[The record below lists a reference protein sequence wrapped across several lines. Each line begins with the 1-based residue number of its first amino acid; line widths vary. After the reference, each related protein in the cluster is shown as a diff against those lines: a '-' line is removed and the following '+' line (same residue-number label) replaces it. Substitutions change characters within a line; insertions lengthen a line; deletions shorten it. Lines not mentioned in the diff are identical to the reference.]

1 MRKTL
6 LLALT
11 LPALVHAQSRIDSV
25 LVYPGG
31 AQVERV
37 LTVKAGAQ
45 TLELPCLPGSFDA
58 QTLRMSGEGV
68 QIGEINVTTV
78 ERAAAPECVNP
89 GLEARIREVEDKR
102 SQLQAEAGAQ
112 EAALTTLKNLGQ
124 SIGAAQIG
132 SASEAVK
139 TQAQAALLKKSQLQ
153 RGIDELGRQLAPL
166 LAERKRW
173 EQANPRLSRLT
184 ARISAAKEATLHLLY
199 RSANAGWQPVYRAYL
214 DSATGKVQLERR
226 AEVAQSSGEDW
237 SGVSLRLST
246 AQPNQAVAGPLPDA
260 WLLQMQV
267 EQQAL
272 ARDVRSSSV
281 MAMRA
286 APAPVAA
293 KAAMLAQAP
302 SFDVSVFEGEFA
314 TEFAVPARVNVA
326 ASGERV
332 TLALGQTAL
341 DARVVARVD
350 PQDAPQ
356 AFLVAEASRPAGVW
370 PAGQAQMFRDGVFI
384 GASYL
389 SMPADG
395 KLDLPF
401 GRDEQIRVVVEPQT
415 RNAGERGFIGSRVE
429 QRISHAYRIESQHSK
444 PFTVQVLEASPVSQ
458 HEDIKAEARFNPAPQ
473 PWREQPGVKVWEF
486 TLAPNA
492 TQKLTADYTI
502 SYPKD
507 MRVDGLR

>member
-11 LPALVHAQSRIDSV
+11 LPGLAHAQSHIENV

-31 AQVERV
+31 AQLERV

-45 TLELPCLPGSFDA
+45 QLELPCLPGNFDA
-58 QTLRMSGEGV
+58 QTLRMSGDGV
-68 QIGEINVTTV
+68 QIGEINVTTI
-78 ERAAAPECVNP
+78 ERAAAPECVNT

-102 SQLQAEAGAQ
+102 SLVQAEAGAQ
-112 EAALTTLKNLGQ
+112 DAALATLKNLGQ

-132 SASEAVK
+132 SAADAVK
-139 TQAQAALLKKSQLQ
+139 VQAQAALLKKAQLQ
-153 RGIDELGRQLAPL
+153 RSVDELGKQLAPL

-173 EQANPRLSRLT
+173 EQANPRLSKLS
-184 ARISAAKEATLHLLY
+184 ARISAARETSLHLLY
-199 RSANAGWQPVYRAYL
+199 RTSNAGWQPVYRAYL
-214 DSATGKVQLERR
+214 DSSTGKVQLERR

-246 AQPNQAVAGPLPDA
+246 AQPNQSVAGSQPSP
-260 WLLQMQV
+260 WLLQLQDESMSR
-267 EQQAL
+267 ADYAAPML
-272 ARDVRSSSV
+272 AR
-281 MAMRA
+281 ARA
-286 APAPVAA
+286 APAPMAA
-293 KAAMLAQAP
+293 KAAMVAEAP

-314 TEFAVPARVNVA
+314 TEFAVPGRVNVA

-356 AFLVAEASRPAGVW
+356 AFLVAEAGRPAGVW

-384 GASYL
+384 GMSTL

-401 GRDEQIRVVVEPQT
+401 GHDEQIRVVVEPQT
-415 RNAGERGFIGSRVE
+415 RNAGERGFIGSRIE
-429 QRISHAYRIESQHSK
+429 QHIAHAYRIESQHSK

-458 HEDIKAEARFNPAPQ
+458 HENIKVEARFDPMPKA
-473 PWREQPGVKVWEF
+473 WREQQGVKVWEF
-486 TLAPNA
+486 SLAPNA
-492 TQKLTADYTI
+492 AQRLTADYTI

-507 MRVDGLR
+507 MRIDGMR